1 MMPLKRA
8 VLGALAGP
16 GSRLL
21 TQPFRRGVGTIFML
35 HRFSDPDT
43 GVVAHDPGQLRTTLA
58 FLRRRG
64 YELVSLGEM
73 FRRLKDPGAQADLGV
88 AFTLDDGYAEQVRV
102 AGPIFAEFDCPATIF
117 VTAGFLDRTIWF
129 WWDRIEH
136 IFQQSRLGAVQI
148 TIGGKAVSYQWQGG
162 EGRAQACGDF
172 VSRCK
177 LVPND
182 EKLAAIVRLAQ
193 SAEVALPDQ
202 APAKYA
208 PMSWAELRAWE
219 GRGMSFGPHTVTHPV
234 LKRVGDAQS
243 RQEIAG
249 SWDRLRAE
257 ARSPV
262 PVFCY
267 PNGQVGDFGARE
279 IATLNE
285 LRFEGAVV
293 GTPGYA
299 DVAEVRAGSD
309 QAFAVRRFSCP
320 EDDLVTS
327 KYVSGIERLMHGTG
341 RS

>member
-1 MMPLKRA
+1 MRRLKRA

-21 TQPFRRGVGTIFML
+21 TQPLRRGVGTIFML
-35 HRFSDPDT
+35 HRFTDPES
-43 GVVAHDPGQLRTTLA
+43 GVVAHDPAQLRATLE

-73 FRRLKDPGAQADLGV
+73 FRRLGDQGAPADLGV

-117 VTAGFLDRTIWF
+117 VTAGFLDRSLWF

-136 IFQQSRLGAVQI
+136 VVQQSRRSAARVA
-148 TIGGKAVSYQWQGG
+148 IGGEVVDYRWDGA
-162 EGRAQACGDF
+162 EGRARACGDF

-182 EKLAAIVRLAQ
+182 EKLAAIARLAE
-193 SAEVALPDQ
+193 SAEVPLPDQ
-202 APAKYA
+202 APSRYA
-208 PMSWAELRAWE
+208 PMSWEEVRTWE
-219 GRGMSFGPHTVTHPV
+219 ARGLSFGPHTVTHPV
-234 LKRVGDAQS
+234 LTRVGDAQS

-249 SWDRLRAE
+249 SWERLRTE

-267 PNGQVGDFGARE
+267 PNGQVGDFGSRE
-279 IATLNE
+279 IATLSE
-285 LRFEGAVV
+285 LKFAGAVV

-299 DVAEVRAGSD
+299 DAAEVRSRAD

-320 EDDLVTS
+320 DDELVTS

-341 RS
+341 RP